1 MRATFALSA
10 LRRKRAYLAGEI
22 EAVERQIAA
31 KRGALAQLDATILL
45 FNPAADPDLI
55 GSFRPILLRDD
66 RSDSAVI
73 SVIYFLDRPNSRF
86 FVDF

>member
-45 FNPAADPDLI
+45 IQSEPPIPDLI
-55 GSFRPILLRDD
+55 GSFRPHT
-66 RSDSAVI
+66 AAG
-73 SVIYFLDRPNSRF
+73 RPE
-86 FVDF
+86 